1 MRTLARFV
9 LRHRRLIV
17 LAWVVVFFAGIAGVG
32 KSVGRLSTDFSLP
45 GQPGYETASR
55 VLHTYGTATDVAP
68 YLLTLTAPVGDRVDP
83 AQADAVFAMVQKAAP
98 STRV

>member
-45 GQPGYETASR
+45 GQPGYETANR
-55 VLHTYGTATDVAP
+55 VLHTYGTAADVAP
-68 YLLTLTAPVGDRVDP
+68 YLLTITAP
-83 AQADAVFAMVQKAAP
+83 
-98 STRV
+98 TRLGAS